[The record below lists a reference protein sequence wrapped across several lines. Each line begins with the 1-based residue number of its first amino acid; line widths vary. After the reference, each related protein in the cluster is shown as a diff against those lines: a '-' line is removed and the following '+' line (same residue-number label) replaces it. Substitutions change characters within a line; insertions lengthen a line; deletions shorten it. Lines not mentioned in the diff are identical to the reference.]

1 MPSLGAVAVLIYASE
16 ASPLSQPYN
25 VIVGNMLAALVG
37 IIISEIFG
45 YTFQWIRAALSVSI
59 TIMIMQITKSVH
71 PPAGATAL
79 FAATGDHEQG
89 WLFLVLPV
97 LPAVITMVLISM
109 FTMNWKGNKSYP
121 KFWLPEPPFW
131 KKCHPTI

>member
-1 MPSLGAVAVLIYASE
+1 
-16 ASPLSQPYN
+16 
-25 VIVGNMLAALVG
+25 
-37 IIISEIFG
+37 
-45 YTFQWIRAALSVSI
+45 
-59 TIMIMQITKSVH
+59 MIMQITKSVH

-79 FAATGDHEQG
+79 FAATGDHEQVQPPPQACHDSHPQG

>member
-45 YTFQWIRAALSVSI
+45 YTFQWIRGL
-59 TIMIMQITKSVH
+59 
-71 PPAGATAL
+71 L
-79 FAATGDHEQG
+79 
-89 WLFLVLPV
+89 
-97 LPAVITMVLISM
+97 
-109 FTMNWKGNKSYP
+109 
-121 KFWLPEPPFW
+121 
-131 KKCHPTI
+131 CHQK